1 MVSVSGH
8 EVRIEAERHLELG
21 VGTSRVA
28 LRRDGRLSVLGKRL
42 TMHVA
47 SLIKLI
53 ASKVELP

>member
-1 MVSVSGH
+1 MG

-28 LRRDGRLSVLGKRL
+28 LRRDGRLSVLGERL